1 MPNITPESSS
11 GPHNTEGSEN
21 KLSAEQQAEL
31 LKDWFNSV
39 SKIDYLV
46 RSKKR
51 EYKTENIDAFIRGEI
66 DELSQIILQPQESEL
81 LNKLQAVREVQEK
94 VPHRNDILTG
104 KCIAIDDK
112 DKVVLIYLWNEE
124 QAYGAKANMD
134 EVRLEIEFLYKTPVD
149 VVDKSRKISYALV
162 TDNKLNPVS
171 IFTQD
176 QHQSSL
182 AENAKEI
189 TETLKELANDP
200 DLDKRS
206 LTVSEANK
214 LTPPTGPIN

>member
-11 GPHNTEGSEN
+11 GPNNPEGSEN
-21 KLSAEQQAEL
+21 ELSAEQQAIV
-31 LKDWFNSV
+31 LKDWFDSV

-51 EYKTENIDAFIRGEI
+51 EYVTENIDAFIRGEI
-66 DELSQIILQPQESEL
+66 DELSQILQPQDSEL
-81 LNKLQAVREVQEK
+81 LKKLQKVREVQEK

-149 VVDKSRKISYALV
+149 MVDKSRKISYALV

-189 TETLKELANDP
+189 TETLKELASDP
-200 DLDKRS
+200 DLDERS
-206 LTVSEANK
+206 LTLSEASK

>member
-11 GPHNTEGSEN
+11 GPNNPEGSEN
-21 KLSAEQQAEL
+21 KISAEQQAEL
-31 LKDWFNSV
+31 LKDWFSSV

-51 EYKTENIDAFIRGEI
+51 EYVTENIDAFIQGEI
-66 DELSQIILQPQESEL
+66 DELSQILQPQESEL
-81 LNKLQAVREVQEK
+81 LKKLQKVREGLEQ

-149 VVDKSRKISYALV
+149 VVDKARKISYALV
-162 TDNKLNPVS
+162 TDNKLNPIS

-182 AENAKEI
+182 AENAKVI
-189 TETLKELANDP
+189 TDTLKELASDP